1 MWGDI
6 AIAFLLAFITAFMMT
21 PYSIKLAKKVGA
33 VDVPKDNRRMHH
45 KPIPKLG
52 GVAVIA
58 GFVVSFI
65 YLVITLSIEDS
76 SRLNLFGIE
85 EYGKKIL
92 GFFVGVLI
100 LGITCFIDD
109 VKTIKPLA
117 KLSGQL
123 LAAIAVVVSGIRIIE
138 VIPFFESAVLN
149 EAVSMILTVIWI
161 IVITNAINLM
171 DGLDGLSSGITMIS
185 CISLLIIFSFT
196 LKEDRKLSKAESLLK
211 DGLIYS
217 EKIITYPFNYIKEN
231 IKEYKKLKDVNKNN
245 NILETSIDRIDS
257 IEAENIELRRQLE
270 TLKEELNIN
279 YTLSDYEYLNAT
291 VVSRNVGYW
300 HNKITINK
308 GTYNG
313 VEKDMVV
320 ISSKGLI
327 GKVIKT
333 STFTSDVRLITT
345 SDTSNKISVHISNG
359 DNNLYGLINSYDY
372 NKNVLELEG
381 ISNTKDVN
389 IGDYVYTSGLGGVF
403 PTGILIGIV
412 EEITTDSYDLAKI
425 IKVKPSADFNDINYV
440 SILKRKSDSK

>member
-1 MWGDI
+1 MFGRKKQ
-6 AIAFLLAFITAFMMT
+6 
-21 PYSIKLAKKVGA
+21 SISKKY
-33 VDVPKDNRRMHH
+33 
-45 KPIPKLG
+45 I
-52 GVAVIA
+52 
-58 GFVVSFI
+58 
-65 YLVITLSIEDS
+65 
-76 SRLNLFGIE
+76 
-85 EYGKKIL
+85 
-92 GFFVGVLI
+92 LI
-100 LGITCFIDD
+100 L
-109 VKTIKPLA
+109 
-117 KLSGQL
+117 
-123 LAAIAVVVSGIRIIE
+123 II
-138 VIPFFESAVLN
+138 
-149 EAVSMILTVIWI
+149 ILI
-161 IVITNAINLM
+161 IL
-171 DGLDGLSSGITMIS
+171 
-185 CISLLIIFSFT
+185 LLIIFSFT
-196 LKEDRKLSKAESLLK
+196 LKEDRKLSTAESLLK

>member
-1 MWGDI
+1 MFGRKKQ
-6 AIAFLLAFITAFMMT
+6 
-21 PYSIKLAKKVGA
+21 SISKKY
-33 VDVPKDNRRMHH
+33 
-45 KPIPKLG
+45 I
-52 GVAVIA
+52 
-58 GFVVSFI
+58 
-65 YLVITLSIEDS
+65 
-76 SRLNLFGIE
+76 
-85 EYGKKIL
+85 
-92 GFFVGVLI
+92 LI
-100 LGITCFIDD
+100 L
-109 VKTIKPLA
+109 
-117 KLSGQL
+117 
-123 LAAIAVVVSGIRIIE
+123 II
-138 VIPFFESAVLN
+138 
-149 EAVSMILTVIWI
+149 ILI
-161 IVITNAINLM
+161 IL
-171 DGLDGLSSGITMIS
+171 
-185 CISLLIIFSFT
+185 LLIIFSFT

-440 SILKRKSDSK
+440 RILKRKSDSRW

>member
-1 MWGDI
+1 MFGRKKQ
-6 AIAFLLAFITAFMMT
+6 
-21 PYSIKLAKKVGA
+21 SISKKY
-33 VDVPKDNRRMHH
+33 
-45 KPIPKLG
+45 I
-52 GVAVIA
+52 
-58 GFVVSFI
+58 
-65 YLVITLSIEDS
+65 
-76 SRLNLFGIE
+76 
-85 EYGKKIL
+85 
-92 GFFVGVLI
+92 LI
-100 LGITCFIDD
+100 L
-109 VKTIKPLA
+109 
-117 KLSGQL
+117 
-123 LAAIAVVVSGIRIIE
+123 II
-138 VIPFFESAVLN
+138 
-149 EAVSMILTVIWI
+149 ILI
-161 IVITNAINLM
+161 IL
-171 DGLDGLSSGITMIS
+171 
-185 CISLLIIFSFT
+185 LLIIFSFT
-196 LKEDRKLSKAESLLK
+196 LKEDRKLIKAESLLK

>member
-1 MWGDI
+1 MFGRKKQ
-6 AIAFLLAFITAFMMT
+6 
-21 PYSIKLAKKVGA
+21 SISKK
-33 VDVPKDNRRMHH
+33 
-45 KPIPKLG
+45 
-52 GVAVIA
+52 
-58 GFVVSFI
+58 
-65 YLVITLSIEDS
+65 Y
-76 SRLNLFGIE
+76 
-85 EYGKKIL
+85 IL
-92 GFFVGVLI
+92 
-100 LGITCFIDD
+100 
-109 VKTIKPLA
+109 
-117 KLSGQL
+117 
-123 LAAIAVVVSGIRIIE
+123 
-138 VIPFFESAVLN
+138 
-149 EAVSMILTVIWI
+149 I
-161 IVITNAINLM
+161 IVIILII
-171 DGLDGLSSGITMIS
+171 L
-185 CISLLIIFSFT
+185 LLIIFSFT

-211 DGLIYS
+211 DGLTYS

-270 TLKEELNIN
+270 KLKEELNID

>member
-1 MWGDI
+1 MFGRKKQ
-6 AIAFLLAFITAFMMT
+6 
-21 PYSIKLAKKVGA
+21 SISKKY
-33 VDVPKDNRRMHH
+33 
-45 KPIPKLG
+45 I
-52 GVAVIA
+52 
-58 GFVVSFI
+58 
-65 YLVITLSIEDS
+65 
-76 SRLNLFGIE
+76 
-85 EYGKKIL
+85 
-92 GFFVGVLI
+92 LI
-100 LGITCFIDD
+100 L
-109 VKTIKPLA
+109 
-117 KLSGQL
+117 
-123 LAAIAVVVSGIRIIE
+123 II
-138 VIPFFESAVLN
+138 
-149 EAVSMILTVIWI
+149 ILI
-161 IVITNAINLM
+161 IL
-171 DGLDGLSSGITMIS
+171 
-185 CISLLIIFSFT
+185 LLIIFSFT

-300 HNKITINK
+300 YNKITINK

>member
-1 MWGDI
+1 MFGRKKQ
-6 AIAFLLAFITAFMMT
+6 
-21 PYSIKLAKKVGA
+21 SISKKY
-33 VDVPKDNRRMHH
+33 
-45 KPIPKLG
+45 I
-52 GVAVIA
+52 
-58 GFVVSFI
+58 
-65 YLVITLSIEDS
+65 
-76 SRLNLFGIE
+76 
-85 EYGKKIL
+85 
-92 GFFVGVLI
+92 LI
-100 LGITCFIDD
+100 L
-109 VKTIKPLA
+109 
-117 KLSGQL
+117 
-123 LAAIAVVVSGIRIIE
+123 II
-138 VIPFFESAVLN
+138 
-149 EAVSMILTVIWI
+149 ILI
-161 IVITNAINLM
+161 IL
-171 DGLDGLSSGITMIS
+171 
-185 CISLLIIFSFT
+185 LLIIFSFT

-245 NILETSIDRIDS
+245 NILETSIDLIDS

>member
-1 MWGDI
+1 MFGRKKQ
-6 AIAFLLAFITAFMMT
+6 
-21 PYSIKLAKKVGA
+21 SISKKY
-33 VDVPKDNRRMHH
+33 
-45 KPIPKLG
+45 I
-52 GVAVIA
+52 
-58 GFVVSFI
+58 
-65 YLVITLSIEDS
+65 
-76 SRLNLFGIE
+76 
-85 EYGKKIL
+85 
-92 GFFVGVLI
+92 LI
-100 LGITCFIDD
+100 L
-109 VKTIKPLA
+109 
-117 KLSGQL
+117 
-123 LAAIAVVVSGIRIIE
+123 II
-138 VIPFFESAVLN
+138 
-149 EAVSMILTVIWI
+149 ILI
-161 IVITNAINLM
+161 IL
-171 DGLDGLSSGITMIS
+171 
-185 CISLLIIFSFT
+185 LLIIFSFT

-412 EEITTDSYDLAKI
+412 EEITTDSYELAKI

>member
-1 MWGDI
+1 MFGRKKQ
-6 AIAFLLAFITAFMMT
+6 
-21 PYSIKLAKKVGA
+21 SISKKY
-33 VDVPKDNRRMHH
+33 
-45 KPIPKLG
+45 I
-52 GVAVIA
+52 
-58 GFVVSFI
+58 
-65 YLVITLSIEDS
+65 
-76 SRLNLFGIE
+76 
-85 EYGKKIL
+85 
-92 GFFVGVLI
+92 LI
-100 LGITCFIDD
+100 L
-109 VKTIKPLA
+109 
-117 KLSGQL
+117 
-123 LAAIAVVVSGIRIIE
+123 II
-138 VIPFFESAVLN
+138 
-149 EAVSMILTVIWI
+149 ILI
-161 IVITNAINLM
+161 IL
-171 DGLDGLSSGITMIS
+171 
-185 CISLLIIFSFT
+185 LLIIFSFT

-231 IKEYKKLKDVNKNN
+231 IKEYKKIKDVNKNN

>member
-1 MWGDI
+1 MFGRKKQ
-6 AIAFLLAFITAFMMT
+6 
-21 PYSIKLAKKVGA
+21 SISKKY
-33 VDVPKDNRRMHH
+33 
-45 KPIPKLG
+45 I
-52 GVAVIA
+52 
-58 GFVVSFI
+58 
-65 YLVITLSIEDS
+65 
-76 SRLNLFGIE
+76 
-85 EYGKKIL
+85 
-92 GFFVGVLI
+92 LI
-100 LGITCFIDD
+100 L
-109 VKTIKPLA
+109 
-117 KLSGQL
+117 
-123 LAAIAVVVSGIRIIE
+123 II
-138 VIPFFESAVLN
+138 
-149 EAVSMILTVIWI
+149 ILI
-161 IVITNAINLM
+161 IL
-171 DGLDGLSSGITMIS
+171 
-185 CISLLIIFSFT
+185 LLIIFSFT

-372 NKNVLELEG
+372 NKNILELEG